1 MVNVRERT
9 LSSKKS
15 AAMFPLVS
23 GNTGDVVASALE
35 FEAIAAASGQDM
47 QVRQGAPHGLASAAL
62 YLGVP
67 RGVHEV
73 RRLDRQAA
81 AIAADDLEARR
92 LCDILLRCVHC
103 AEALSAFDN
112 RRRILRFGS
121 RRYSESKHRI
131 REI

>member
-23 GNTGDVVASALE
+23 GNPGYVVASALE
-35 FEAIAAASGQDM
+35 FEAIVAASRQDM
-47 QVRQGAPHGLASAAL
+47 QVRQGAPHSLASAAL
-62 YLGVP
+62 DLGV
-67 RGVHEV
+67 RWSVHEV

-92 LCDILLRCVHC
+92 LCDGLLRSIHCVD
-103 AEALSAFDN
+103 ALSAFDN
-112 RRRILRFGS
+112 KHRILKFGS
-121 RRYSESKHRI
+121 RRYSELKHRV